1 MPFKAY
7 YMTPGHSLHKD
18 LDEAAVAEALRSGQG
33 LLWLD
38 IVETKEEDALFLR
51 RVFGFH
57 PLAVEDCL
65 SELVHAPKVDDYDDY
80 LFILTNGVN
89 YRAQSHVVET
99 NELDLFLG
107 RNYVVSNHNFQH
119 YSVDEVK
126 AQVEATGGPMSKGA
140 DYLLHSLLDS
150 LTANVIPAMDTL
162 TDEVDAL
169 EEEIVSRPER
179 ARLDIVLSIKRST
192 VRIQRRIAP
201 GREVLNR
208 LSRGEFA
215 LVSPDAARFF
225 RDVYDRAVWVEGV
238 NNAISER
245 ADHTMMLYLSS
256 FANRQN
262 ESIRLLSIVTV
273 IFMPLMLIAAIYG
286 MNFHNMPELKWKY
299 GYFSMLGVMAVFAL
313 GISAIFWGKR
323 WITWGRSGVRKMTPL
338 TFDLDK
344 VRGVGEKPKTGGLD

>member
-1 MPFKAY
+1 MPFTAY
-7 YMTPGHSLHKD
+7 YMSPGRSLQKN
-18 LDEAAVAEALRSGQG
+18 LDEAAVTEALRSGQG
-33 LLWLD
+33 LLWVD
-38 IVETKEEDALFLR
+38 IGETNEEDALFLR

-57 PLAVEDCL
+57 LLAVEDCL
-65 SELVHAPKVDDYDDY
+65 SELVHAPKVDDYGDY
-80 LFILTNGVN
+80 LFILANGVN

-107 RNYVVSNHNFQH
+107 RNYVVSNHNFPH

-126 AQVEATGGPMSKGA
+126 QKVETTGLPMSKGT
-140 DYLLHSLLDS
+140 DHLLYSLLDA
-150 LTANVIPAMDTL
+150 LTANIIPAMDTL

-169 EEEIVSRPER
+169 EEEIVSHPAS
-179 ARLDIVLSIKRST
+179 ARLDLVLSIKRST

-208 LSRGEFA
+208 LSRGEF
-215 LVSPDAARFF
+215 LLISPDAARFF
-225 RDVYDRAVWVEGV
+225 RDVYDRAVWIEGV

-245 ADHTMMLYLSS
+245 ADHTLMLYLSS

-299 GYFSMLGVMAVFAL
+299 AYFAMLGVMAVLAL

-323 WITWGRSGVRKMTPL
+323 WITWGRRGVHKMTPL

-344 VRGVGEKPKTGGLD
+344 VRGAGEKSKTAGLG